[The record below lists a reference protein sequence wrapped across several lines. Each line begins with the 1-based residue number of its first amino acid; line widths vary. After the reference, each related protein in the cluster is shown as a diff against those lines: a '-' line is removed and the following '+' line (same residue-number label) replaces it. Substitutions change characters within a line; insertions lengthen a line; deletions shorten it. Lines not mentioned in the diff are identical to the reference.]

1 MVIIVLN
8 PTLDIMCWHSGMLK
22 VGNIHD
28 LMYSDLLTDVGADIE
43 CCVDRWGRGVDNV
56 QWNVESGEHP

>member
-1 MVIIVLN
+1 MY
-8 PTLDIMCWHSGMLK
+8 SGMLK